1 LAGKN
6 EGHTGALISWGGSE
20 QDNGEIA
27 MVEKKLIVFRNPFLT
42 KFTLG
47 DTEEW
52 SNDCVNRDVSPE
64 RERKMSLED

>member
-1 LAGKN
+1 
-6 EGHTGALISWGGSE
+6 
-20 QDNGEIA
+20 

-52 SNDCVNRDVSPE
+52 SNDCVTRDVSPE